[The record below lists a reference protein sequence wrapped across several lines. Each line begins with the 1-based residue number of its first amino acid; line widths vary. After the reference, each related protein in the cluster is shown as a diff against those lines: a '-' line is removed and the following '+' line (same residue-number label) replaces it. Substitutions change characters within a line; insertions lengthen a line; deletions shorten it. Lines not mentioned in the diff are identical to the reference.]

1 MKSKA
6 ICLILLAA
14 VSLVASARNLRA
26 DRSASIPIERVVT
39 TEPGVIPAGT
49 QLVIQC
55 NDTVSTSRSLGDA
68 NYAASLA
75 ADIMD
80 QNGMLLIPKESPVN
94 LGVFSFGYIGP
105 GGAGMSE
112 LVLGVRDVTVSGVS
126 YPAGTAQPQRNGGL
140 GPTEHTT
147 KWIGG
152 AGEPG
157 RVLTRGSRI
166 YVPSGAILS
175 FQIIYPIRLKGYQ
188 R

>member
-6 ICLILLAA
+6 IGFILLAA
-14 VSLVASARNLRA
+14 VSLIASVRSLRA
-26 DRSASIPIERVVT
+26 DRATPVPIERVVT

-55 NDTVSTSRSLGDA
+55 NDTVSTSRSLGDS

-80 QNGMLLIPKESPVN
+80 QNGKVLIPKESPIN
-94 LGVFSFGYIGP
+94 LSVFSFGYIGP

-112 LVLGVRDVTVSGVS
+112 LVLGVRDITVGGVS
-126 YPAGTAQPQRNGGL
+126 YPAKTAQPQRNGGL
-140 GPTEHTT
+140 GSTERTA
-147 KWIGG
+147 KWVGG

-157 RVLTRGSRI
+157 QVLTRGSRI
-166 YVPSGAILS
+166 FVPNGAILS